1 MSPSSEADQENSDHD
16 ELERLRRYRE
26 RLQSLEKLRNDANLE
41 VEDRKLELKEA
52 KEHAKICER
61 NLQRAVRGD
70 DEQKE
75 LPFSEDASDDD
86 WRSVPVEDAG
96 VPEKLCGLL
105 RENKPPIETLG
116 DLADWSDVRKKWLTD
131 ITGIGPAKAT
141 QIENALV
148 EFWAQ
153 RNSQPEDESV

>member
-1 MSPSSEADQENSDHD
+1 MCPYSEADQENSDHD

-75 LPFSEDASDDD
+75 LPFGEDASQED
-86 WRSVPVEDAG
+86 WGITRSRRAISYRG
-96 VPEKLCGLL
+96 
-105 RENKPPIETLG
+105 
-116 DLADWSDVRKKWLTD
+116 
-131 ITGIGPAKAT
+131 
-141 QIENALV
+141 
-148 EFWAQ
+148 
-153 RNSQPEDESV
+153 